1 MYIPYTF
8 CCIPI
13 CPCCFF
19 APFLRQLQQAIVSNL
34 PLAIRVNLFYEN
46 QPFNFM
52 KVLEMLWPNRLQKW
66 HYKLSYSTLKCW
78 LIAMIKK
85 RLKLL
90 LPDRDPIC
98 CDLPIIELQK
108 SLFQRCF
115 RIRFFAEPSVF
126 CPKNCT
132 QTAKKAHQNKKNE
145 SKSP

>member
-1 MYIPYTF
+1 M
-8 CCIPI
+8 
-13 CPCCFF
+13 
-19 APFLRQLQQAIVSNL
+19 LVDSND
-34 PLAIRVNLFYEN
+34 
-46 QPFNFM
+46 
-52 KVLEMLWPNRLQKW
+52 
-66 HYKLSYSTLKCW
+66 
-78 LIAMIKK
+78 KK

-132 QTAKKAHQNKKNE
+132 QTAKKAHQNKKKREQKSLSLAE
-145 SKSP
+145 SLRFLHELYQPLSILIDQNPASTKDMT